1 MNEALRELF
10 GPDLAMAF
18 AVGFLKINIAMGAAV
33 LAIAVLR
40 APVRRA
46 HGPAIAYRLWW
57 GPLLAGGLTAVAILM
72 SGPDPLAQ
80 TLSGQTLW
88 GSPDL
93 PHVAIVV
100 WGLGLTALTGVFAFA
115 QARFH
120 ALVKAGRAGPAVVG
134 LIAPRII
141 VPADT
146 TAYTEAEWDLIRAH
160 EREHVGRK
168 DPRAVAVATLLQCL
182 CWFNPAMHLAA
193 ALLRL
198 DQELACDAAVILR
211 RPSARGLYAR
221 TLLKSQMM
229 AHPAPLACCWL
240 AFGAHPL
247 ELRIAQLKRGRASP
261 LHGAVHPSGDAI
273 RP

>member
-1 MNEALRELF
+1 MTEALHDLL
-10 GPDLAMAF
+10 GPDLAAAF
-18 AVGFLKINIAMGAAV
+18 AVAFAKTNLAMGAAI
-33 LAIAVLR
+33 LAVVVLR
-40 APVRRA
+40 APLRRA

-57 GPLLAGGLTAVAILM
+57 GPLLATGLTLVAALM
-72 SGPDPLAQ
+72 NGPDPLAAA
-80 TLSGQTLW
+80 LSAR
-88 GSPDL
+88 PDL
-93 PHVAIVV
+93 LHGALVA
-100 WGLGLTALTGVFAFA
+100 WSLGLLALTGVFALA
-115 QARFH
+115 QARFQVE
-120 ALVKAGRAGPAVVG
+120 LKAGRAGPAVVG

-141 VPADT
+141 FPADDGAF
-146 TAYTEAEWDLIRAH
+146 TAPERELIRAH

-182 CWFNPAMHLAA
+182 CWFNPLAHLAA

-198 DQELACDAAVILR
+198 DQELACDAAVVLR
-211 RPSARGLYAR
+211 RPGARGLYAR

-229 AHPAPLACCWL
+229 TRPPPLACCWV

-247 ELRIAQLKRGRASP
+247 ELRIAQLKGRGGAP

>member
-1 MNEALRELF
+1 MTEALHVLF

-18 AVGFLKINIAMGAAV
+18 AAAFLKINLAIGLAV
-33 LAIAVLR
+33 LAVAVLR

-57 GPLLAGGLTAVAILM
+57 APLLAAGLTLFVVLM
-72 SGPDPLAQ
+72 RAPDPAAA
-80 TLSGQTLW
+80 
-88 GSPDL
+88 L
-93 PHVAIVV
+93 PAEPRLLRGALVV
-100 WGLGLTALTGVFAFA
+100 WSLGLVALTGTFAFA
-115 QARFH
+115 QARFQ
-120 ALVKAGRAGPAVVG
+120 AQLKAGRAGPAVVG
-134 LIAPRII
+134 FIAPKI
-141 VPADT
+141 VFPADT
-146 TAYTEAEWDLIRAH
+146 SAYTEAEWDLIRAH

-182 CWFNPAMHLAA
+182 CWFNPLAHLAA

-198 DQELACDAAVILR
+198 DQELACDAAVVLR
-211 RPSARGLYAR
+211 RPGARGLYAR

-229 AHPAPLACCWL
+229 SRPPPLACCWAAL
-240 AFGAHPL
+240 GAHPL
-247 ELRIAQLKRGRASP
+247 ELRIAQLKGRAAAP

>member
-1 MNEALRELF
+1 MTEALHDFL

-18 AVGFLKINIAMGAAV
+18 AVAFLKINAAMAAAV
-33 LAIAVLR
+33 LAVAVLR

-57 GPLLAGGLTAVAILM
+57 APLAAAGLTVITILM
-72 SGPDPLAQ
+72 SGPDPLAA
-80 TLSGQTLW
+80 TLSAQVFW
-88 GSPDL
+88 GRPDL
-93 PHVAIVV
+93 LHAAFLT
-100 WGLGLTALTGVFAFA
+100 WALGLAALTSVFAVA
-115 QARFH
+115 QARFLR
-120 ALVKAGRAGPAVVG
+120 LVRAGRAGPAVVG

-141 VPADT
+141 FPADT
-146 TAYTEAEWDLIRAH
+146 SAYTEAEWDLIRAH

-168 DPRAVAVATLLQCL
+168 DPRGVAVATLLQCL
-182 CWFNPAMHLAA
+182 CWFNPAAHLAA

-211 RPSARGLYAR
+211 RPSVRGLYAR

-247 ELRIAQLKRGRASP
+247 ELRIAQLKRGRGAS